1 MSSTSI
7 PTHIQRALWALS
19 AGRCQFRSCNQLLVG
34 DLLIG
39 KKHAVYGY
47 VAHIIADSPAGAR
60 GHEELSRILAKDVSN
75 LMLLCAKCH
84 RRVDNEAPEQY
95 PADLLRDMKRE
106 HEHRIRMA
114 TGVDVDRAS
123 HVIRFGAN
131 IGQNQALVSTR
142 QLHEAMMPDR
152 WPISE
157 TTIDLEIVGCAFEDH
172 EPEYWP
178 LQQRNLARQFQT
190 HVGGR
195 IERQDI
201 RHASVFALAPQP
213 LLIELGRQ
221 LSDILPVSVHQLHR
235 EPQTWTWQNDGPPIQ
250 FETAEPK
257 SPDGKVALI
266 LALSA
271 TVAHD
276 RIQRVLGEDCSI
288 WSITAAAPHNDI
300 LRRPEDLAEFR
311 RLLRSAL
318 NRIKAVHGEAKTI
331 NVFPALPVSAAV
343 EVGRVWMPKADLPLR
358 IYDQNRVLGGFAPTV
373 DIHMTPDP
381 PDAHR

>member
-1 MSSTSI
+1 MSSTLI

-19 AGRCQFRSCNQLLVG
+19 AGRCQFRSCNELLVG

-60 GHEELSRILAKDVSN
+60 GHEELSKILAKDVSN
-75 LMLLCAKCH
+75 LMLLCARCH

-95 PADLLRDMKRE
+95 PANVLRDMKRE
-106 HEHRIRMA
+106 HEHRIRLA
-114 TGVDVDRAS
+114 TGIDVDRAS

-142 QLHEAMMPDR
+142 QLHEAMMPER

-157 TTIDLEIVGCAFEDH
+157 TTIDLEMVGCAFQDH
-172 EPEYWP
+172 EPEYWA
-178 LQQRNLARQFQT
+178 LQQRNLALQFKN

-221 LSDILPVSVHQLHR
+221 LSDILPVSVHQRHR
-235 EPQTWTWQNDGPPIQ
+235 EP
-250 FETAEPK
+250 
-257 SPDGKVALI
+257 
-266 LALSA
+266 
-271 TVAHD
+271 
-276 RIQRVLGEDCSI
+276 
-288 WSITAAAPHNDI
+288 
-300 LRRPEDLAEFR
+300 
-311 RLLRSAL
+311 
-318 NRIKAVHGEAKTI
+318 
-331 NVFPALPVSAAV
+331 
-343 EVGRVWMPKADLPLR
+343 
-358 IYDQNRVLGGFAPTV
+358 
-373 DIHMTPDP
+373 
-381 PDAHR
+381 